1 MVSYVRQRGEDEV
14 IQTEDNTAD
23 TLDQRES
30 ALPASRQDHANTPRS
45 GVDQLKLLGMLQ
57 GVKEKTTLRFFQMG
71 FP

>member
-14 IQTEDNTAD
+14 IRTEDNTAD

-30 ALPASRQDHANTPRS
+30 ALPASRQDDNTPRS